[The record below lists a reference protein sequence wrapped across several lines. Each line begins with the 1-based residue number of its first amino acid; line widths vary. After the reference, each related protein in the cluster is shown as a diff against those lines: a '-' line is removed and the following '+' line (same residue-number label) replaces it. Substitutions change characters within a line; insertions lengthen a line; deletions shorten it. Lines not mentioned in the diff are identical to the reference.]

1 MYFQESRK
9 MKLIPYESR
18 YKNQVIALIL
28 YLQNYDNQVDLSLE
42 EQPDMN
48 AIEDYYMATGGNFW
62 LVVTEEGMVVG
73 TIGLLV
79 KEQVGVLKKFFV
91 HQDFRGREKGAS
103 SLLYQALVA
112 DCQAKDV
119 KTIVLDTP
127 SKCYAAHR
135 FYEKQG
141 FQQIEKED
149 LPIRYDYPD
158 RDSLIFIL
166 KLL

>member
-1 MYFQESRK
+1 

-42 EQPDMN
+42 EQLDMN
-48 AIEDYYMATGGNFW
+48 AIEDYYMETGGNFW
-62 LVVTEEGMVVG
+62 LVVTDDDMVVG

-91 HQDFRGREKGAS
+91 HQDFRGREKGVS
-103 SLLYQALVA
+103 VMLYQALVA
-112 DCQAKDV
+112 ECQEKGV
-119 KTIVLDTP
+119 TSIVLDTP

-135 FYEKQG
+135 FYEK
-141 FQQIEKED
+141 
-149 LPIRYDYPD
+149 
-158 RDSLIFIL
+158 
-166 KLL
+166 